1 MHFGSPIENEAY
13 KFITFPDKICLNH
26 NYLLTFAYQ
35 NILKGFKKRRKAQR
49 FSKIELA
56 VGDRVLLRVRHLSN
70 ALDKTTKKFFH
81 LYEGPDIISSKVGNN
96 AFVLV
101 NVESGRVCG
110 TYNRT
115 NLRKYLTYEN

>member
-1 MHFGSPIENEAY
+1 MITLARENIIKSFE
-13 KFITFPDKICLNH
+13 
-26 NYLLTFAYQ
+26 
-35 NILKGFKKRRKAQR
+35 RRRRSQR
-49 FSKIELA
+49 VSKVEIA

-81 LYEGPDIISSKVGNN
+81 LYKGRYAVAKKLDNN

-101 NVESGRVCG
+101 RLSDGHESG

-115 NLRKYLTYEN
+115 NLRKYLSLEKK